1 MIEPRDDRFWNEMGD
16 EMRRA
21 LHLDPLTDE
30 EAAREYDEAP
40 EVPLSEEQIAEY
52 ARFAGSA
59 VPREPSYN
67 ELTAEPKQEIEDEVG
82 EVLGLYRNEGE
93 ADPDIE
99 EQMRRQRDE
108 ALSDD
113 DEDEG
118 DEDDEGTAEPGTG
131 NS

>member
-1 MIEPRDDRFWNEMGD
+1 MTEPRDERFWNEMGD

-52 ARFAGSA
+52 ARIADFA

-67 ELTAEPKQEIEDEVG
+67 ERAGRPKQEIEDEVG

-108 ALSDD
+108 ALSDH
-113 DEDEG
+113 DE
-118 DEDDEGTAEPGTG
+118 DEDDEGAEESGT
-131 NS
+131 SSS